1 MEEDNRNL
9 QSLITRADLLKS
21 LVDGVRPLTETQQR
35 KLDQKLRLDWNY
47 HSNSIEG
54 NTLTVSET
62 RAFILHGIT
71 AKGKPFRDYIEMKG
85 HDQALKKLE
94 SIINKDTKITE
105 SLVKE
110 LHKIILVEPY
120 TDDAAEINP
129 GAYKKLPN
137 YLYTATGERLDFLPP
152 EEVAAQMNKLINWLN
167 NHIEP
172 PKRKR
177 NKYDL
182 HPILIATAFHVRFI
196 QIHPFG
202 DGNGRMARIMGNL
215 ILMLCGYTPAIIKLE
230 QRKEY
235 YAMLNLST
243 LENPQP
249 LAEMIAAETIRTL
262 QMTLDVSKGLPIDDD
277 DDLDKRLE
285 MLKRISET
293 DEENI
298 VRLHKKDIDI
308 NSFITTVINPLAHA
322 IHGQFVKL
330 EPLFADNYIETR
342 VDQSGVKQKPPI
354 AIGNT
359 VINVFGEAN
368 SKNRKEFRLTISHLQ
383 YKKAGLKAFD
393 VYWALVLKFEDSKYI
408 ISSEGSSDKYLIV
421 KLYHQVLSETDIME
435 IAKKYFKY
443 VLDKIEYNL
452 ENLDNDR

>member
-9 QSLITRADLLKS
+9 QSLTTRADLLKS

-105 SLVKE
+105 SLIKE

-137 YLYTATGERLDFLPP
+137 YLYTATGERLDFLAP

-262 QMTLDVSKGLPIDDD
+262 QMTLDVSKGLPIDED
-277 DDLDKRLE
+277 DDLDKEISLILAQNKNKGLTKGPNVVFQVFEFVQEEIWEKLQKPLSKFDQLFSDSKTKRLLNGYKE
-285 MLKRISET
+285 ERYPEKDLLQNPLKVSTKPKDKEIFGH
-293 DEENI
+293 DIYEEE
-298 VRLHKKDIDI
+298 I
-308 NSFITTVINPLAHA
+308 NSIVWEHTKYGLNVASVN
-322 IHGQFVKL
+322 K
-330 EPLFADNYIETR
+330 NIEI
-342 VDQSGVKQKPPI
+342 K
-354 AIGNT
+354 
-359 VINVFGEAN
+359 
-368 SKNRKEFRLTISHLQ
+368 
-383 YKKAGLKAFD
+383 
-393 VYWALVLKFEDSKYI
+393 
-408 ISSEGSSDKYLIV
+408 LIV
-421 KLYHQVLSETDIME
+421 EFELTHYTIKLHFEGGTIYENAKLYADLMFDEDYIKIKEQLSIDMLAEV
-435 IAKKYFKY
+435 KKS
-443 VLDKIEYNL
+443 N
-452 ENLDNDR
+452 N